1 MQQTSFLDGDTGLTG
16 QFVKGKPDPVSE
28 NIQPTPAEKS
38 EQIAKII
45 EAFENSRHHEYGVT
59 MRRLME
65 ICGERSAR
73 QRVFDAKQHYKVQ
86 GETLV
91 YRKEPDSYFLVS
103 LTKEPK

>member
-1 MQQTSFLDGDTGLTG
+1 MQQTKLFATGNDLEPETA
-16 QFVKGKPDPVSE
+16 PVTSD

-59 MRRLME
+59 MLRLME

-73 QRVFDAKQHYKVQ
+73 QRVFDAKQHYKAQ